1 MAIKFRYNNANYSLN
16 EQSSAIAANNLVY
29 YSGGAKKYC
38 PALPTR
44 GTKVLVKTED
54 SGKTYIDNSSP
65 SICFKKNGTVYY
77 CAKSS
82 IFSSKS
88 TIKYDAN
95 GGSGF
100 MSSQEWYPNDGET
113 VTIKECQFTRSG
125 YSFVNWNTYP
135 NGRGTPYY
143 AGSSPRGYDGTLYAQ
158 WELSN
163 TTIPAGTYSPSSF
176 ESLIKSFISIG
187 GSRKLAADI
196 EITLLNTNSSGS
208 TQIYNAKAGNT
219 VLYNKNSSSLW
230 GYPYISFDGSVYEP
244 YQVNSSFSEYGT
256 YIVNQNPNSPY
267 FNNSY
272 QNFYIILKEP
282 MSFL

>member
-1 MAIKFRYNNANYSLN
+1 MAIEFRYNNANYSLN
-16 EQSSAIAANNLVY
+16 EQTSAIAENNLVY
-29 YSGGAKKYC
+29 YSGGAKNYC

-44 GTKVLVKTED
+44 GTKVLVKTD
-54 SGKTYIDNSSP
+54 NNGKTYIDNSSP

-100 MSSQEWYPNDGET
+100 MSSQEYYPNDGET
-113 VTIKECQFTRSG
+113 VTIKECQFTRNG

-135 NGRGTPYY
+135 NGRGTAYY
-143 AGSSPRGYDGTLYAQ
+143 AGSTSKGVFGTLYAQ
-158 WELSN
+158 WELSK
-163 TTIPAGTYSPSSF
+163 TEIPAGTYSPSSF
-176 ESLIKSFISIG
+176 ASLIKSFISIG

-230 GYPYISFDGSVYEP
+230 GYTYISFDGSVYEP
-244 YQVNSSFSEYGT
+244 WQVNSSFSEYGT
-256 YIVNQNPNSPY
+256 YIVGQSPDSPY
-267 FNNSY
+267 YNSSY
-272 QNFYIILKEP
+272 NNFYIILKEP
-282 MSFL
+282 MVFL